1 MSMRNLI
8 MKSHHLLYAAV
19 LTIAVAGLS
28 VLPNGAVAPD
38 PILNADLGLDRQVLA
53 RIAAASSK
61 RSPVRRGRAIGAMSP
76 EERRAAVD
84 AYWGDGPSTALGL
97 PTQPAL
103 GTNLD
108 LGPDWFAHIAETNTY
123 RVGAPNDFLI
133 HTEFPVDEAVWLR
146 PDDFREGRDTVVE
159 AALAW
164 LRQQTGK

>member
-19 LTIAVAGLS
+19 FTIAVAGLS
-28 VLPNGAVAPD
+28 ALPNSAAAPD

-84 AYWGDGPSTALGL
+84 AYWGDGPSTAEKLRIF
-97 PTQPAL
+97 
-103 GTNLD
+103 D
-108 LGPDWFAHIAETNTY
+108 
-123 RVGAPNDFLI
+123 I

-146 PDDFREGRDTVVE
+146 PDDVREARDTVVE
-159 AALAW
+159 SALSW